1 MDELNYMKQL
11 VREYLDLTLY
21 VSLNSLPAKEYTT
34 CAERI
39 STLEEELKELSGYE
53 D

>member
-11 VREYLDLTLY
+11 VREWFDLSEQDWENISQIDANTAFARMEELD
-21 VSLNSLPAKEYTT
+21 K
-34 CAERI
+34 
-39 STLEEELKELSGYE
+39 ELKELSGYE